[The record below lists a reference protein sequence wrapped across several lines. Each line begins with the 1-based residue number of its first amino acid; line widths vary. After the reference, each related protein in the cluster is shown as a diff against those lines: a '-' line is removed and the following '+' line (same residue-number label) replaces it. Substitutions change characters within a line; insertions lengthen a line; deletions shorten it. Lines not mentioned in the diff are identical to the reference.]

1 MAIVIRPTAYYY
13 TLNTWIPLFYYF
25 LYDFRPLPKVN
36 VGGWGTVRVFPTTLY
51 CQRVDK
57 PPIGTPLIR
66 IYPRYFESSLI
77 LNANIENGIIRLSTF
92 ICIMYWYVQN
102 VLKTFTV
109 WQRIWQFLLDWN
121 QLLSILKTIMQLWNF
136 LQNLW

>member
-1 MAIVIRPTAYYY
+1 MYMAIALRPTAYYY
-13 TLNTWIPLFYYF
+13 TLNTWIPFFYYF
-25 LYDFRPLPKVN
+25 LYDFRQLPKVN
-36 VGGWGTVRVFPTTLY
+36 VGGWGPVGVFPTTLY

-92 ICIMYWYVQN
+92 ICIMY
-102 VLKTFTV
+102 
-109 WQRIWQFLLDWN
+109 
-121 QLLSILKTIMQLWNF
+121 
-136 LQNLW
+136 